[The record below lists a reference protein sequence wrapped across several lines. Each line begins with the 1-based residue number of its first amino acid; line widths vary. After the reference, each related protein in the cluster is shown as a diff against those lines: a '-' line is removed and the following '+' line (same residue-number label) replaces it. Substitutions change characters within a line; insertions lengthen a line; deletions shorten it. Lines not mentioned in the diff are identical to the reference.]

1 MKVTDYL
8 KNAGNNT
15 LISFEVLPPL
25 KGSGMQDIFN
35 LLDPLMEFKPPFI
48 DVTYHREEYIY
59 KKQDSGYYE
68 KTAIR
73 KRPGTVGI
81 CAAIM
86 HRYDV
91 DAVPHLICGGFNRED
106 TENALIDLNFLEIN
120 NVLALRGD
128 ALQFDSKFV
137 PEPGG
142 NAYALDLVKQ
152 IDEMNHGRYLDE
164 NIENGQKTNFCIGIA
179 GYPEKHFE
187 APNMESDLAFIKE
200 KVKAGA
206 EYIVTQMFFDN
217 KKYFEYVESCRNAGI
232 HIPIVPGLK
241 PLTKLYQLS
250 SIPRHFYINL
260 PEDLVS
266 SFLSAK
272 TMEAKRQVGIEWCV
286 AQSQELRQQEFLVY
300 ITILWAMWIP
310 LKKLLNPYFN
320 GILVCSIRSSS

>member
-152 IDEMNHGRYLDE
+152 VDDMNHGRYLDE

-187 APNMESDLAFIKE
+187 APNMESDLAFIKK
-200 KVKAGA
+200 KVEAGA
-206 EYIVTQMFFDN
+206 DYIVTQMFFDN

-241 PLTKLYQLS
+241 PMTKLYQLS

-260 PEDLVS
+260 PDDLVS
-266 SFLSAK
+266 AFLSAK

-286 AQSQELRQQEFLVY
+286 AQSQELKAAGVPCLHYYTMGDVD
-300 ITILWAMWIP
+300 TI
-310 LKKLLNPYFN
+310 KKIAESVF
-320 GILVCSIRSSS
+320 

>member
-8 KNAGNNT
+8 KKAGNNT
-15 LISFEVLPPL
+15 LISIEVLPPL

-152 IDEMNHGRYLDE
+152 IDDMNHGRYLDE

-187 APNMESDLAFIKE
+187 APNMESDLAFIKQ
-200 KVKAGA
+200 KVEAGA

-241 PLTKLYQLS
+241 PLTKMYQLS

-266 SFLSAK
+266 AFLSAK
-272 TMEAKRQVGIEWCV
+272 TMEAKRQVGIEWCI
-286 AQSQELRQQEFLVY
+286 AQSQELKAAGVPCLHYYTMGDVD
-300 ITILWAMWIP
+300 TI
-310 LKKLLNPYFN
+310 KKIAESVF
-320 GILVCSIRSSS
+320 

>member
-8 KNAGNNT
+8 KKAGNTT

-152 IDEMNHGRYLDE
+152 IDDMNHGRYLDE

-187 APNMESDLAFIKE
+187 APNMESDLAFIKQ
-200 KVKAGA
+200 KVEAGA

-241 PLTKLYQLS
+241 PLTKMYQLS

-266 SFLSAK
+266 AFLSAK
-272 TMEAKRQVGIEWCV
+272 TMEAKRQVGIEWCI
-286 AQSQELRQQEFLVY
+286 AQSQELKAAGVPCLHYYTMGDVD
-300 ITILWAMWIP
+300 TI
-310 LKKLLNPYFN
+310 KKIAESVF
-320 GILVCSIRSSS
+320 

>member
-8 KNAGNNT
+8 KKAGNNT

-152 IDEMNHGRYLDE
+152 IDDMNHGRYLDE

-187 APNMESDLAFIKE
+187 APNMESDLAFIKQ
-200 KVKAGA
+200 KVEAGA

-241 PLTKLYQLS
+241 PLTKMYQLS

-266 SFLSAK
+266 AFLSAK
-272 TMEAKRQVGIEWCV
+272 TMEAKRQVGIEWCI
-286 AQSQELRQQEFLVY
+286 AQSQELKAAGVPCLHYYTMGDVD
-300 ITILWAMWIP
+300 TI
-310 LKKLLNPYFN
+310 KK
-320 GILVCSIRSSS
+320 IAESIF